1 MFINSK
7 KHTREACTHTFFFF
21 FWIVTCSNMKKAD
34 CFFLPQ
40 PASFTTRGFLGLG
53 AGAAPNKQR
62 RSNAVAF
69 RLAAGMLLM
78 FLSCSLPLDFCG
90 GGCIRVSLMAS
101 FSPVLARP
109 LAKGLLLSRWLG
121 WRCGRKRSVSVQSR
135 CAVAWLFGVT
145 KSAPAGAGC
154 RHCAQRCC
162 RPQVVLACNCLHK
175 KCFPVH
181 ILRYRLPSL
190 ALSPSLS
197 LEWHPLLISVAF

>member
-1 MFINSK
+1 MPCISHSASKPTAVFKEICLVLVNLSLFFFIEDIQKVLQNTSYNSERKHLFLGMFINSK

-53 AGAAPNKQR
+53 AGAAPNEQR

-145 KSAPAGAGC
+145 K
-154 RHCAQRCC
+154 
-162 RPQVVLACNCLHK
+162 
-175 KCFPVH
+175 
-181 ILRYRLPSL
+181 
-190 ALSPSLS
+190 
-197 LEWHPLLISVAF
+197 